1 MSVKDEFI
9 IKAYS
14 NFLEAKR
21 EAKAKIMEI
30 REIKHQLEGIS
41 IAVDKAKDALNQAK
55 KNQHFEKKF
64 LHCLLNKPILK
75 RRLDNSLRP
84 AFRNGIHPI
93 VQANVNH
100 LMASYLEEIE
110 RTSPSS
116 DDDSGI
122 FEEE

>member
-55 KNQHFEKKF
+55 KKQHFEKKF

-75 RRLDNSLRP
+75 RRLDNTLRP
-84 AFRNGIHPI
+84 AFRNGIRM
-93 VQANVNH
+93 
-100 LMASYLEEIE
+100 LK
-110 RTSPSS
+110 
-116 DDDSGI
+116 
-122 FEEE
+122 